1 MKNLWVAFIESNTSG
16 TGRLFARSAAEC
28 GYRPV
33 VIAERP
39 DRYQYIR
46 QDSLDHVACDTGSM
60 GSLCKALE
68 ELARETPPSGICS
81 SSEYFL
87 ETAAILAERY
97 GLPGA
102 DPEALRSCRNKWI
115 QRQRLRDA
123 GFLTPKFERVT
134 SLDEACAAFKT
145 IPPPVVL
152 KPVLGSG
159 SVGVRLCRTREEA
172 LTHAGTLLRRTANE
186 RGQPVASELLV
197 EEYLAGP
204 EFSVEVFGGSV
215 LGITRK
221 YLSPEP
227 FFVELGHDFPAGL
240 PAPEVE
246 KTTEMAL
253 LALNA
258 LGLMWGP
265 MHIELRMTARG
276 PAIVE
281 INPRLAGG
289 FIPEIIRLALGVD
302 VVRETIRLVVG
313 QQPELHPRFQRHA
326 SIRFLVPPGNGTIT
340 EISGLTDALAIEGVA
355 DVQAYRKPG
364 DHVEIENDFRDRIGH
379 AIACRD
385 LEIDAA
391 QAAAWACGRIRVH
404 IEAG

>member
-1 MKNLWVAFIESNTSG
+1 MKNSWVAFIESNTSG

-60 GSLCKALE
+60 DSLCQALE
-68 ELARETPPSGICS
+68 TSAREAPPAGICS

-87 ETAAILAERY
+87 ETAALLARRF

-102 DPEALRSCRNKWI
+102 DPEALRSCRNKWT

-123 GFLTPKFERVT
+123 GFLSPKFERVT
-134 SLDEACAAFKT
+134 SLDGARAALET

-159 SVGVRLCRTREEA
+159 SVGVRLCRTAEEA
-172 LTHAGTLLRRTANE
+172 LAHAEVLLRRAANE
-186 RGQPVASELLV
+186 RGQPLASELLL
-197 EEYLAGP
+197 EEYLVGP
-204 EFSVEVFGGSV
+204 EFSVEVFGGLV

-221 YLSPEP
+221 YVSPEP
-227 FFVELGHDFPAGL
+227 FFVELGHDFPAEL
-240 PAPEVE
+240 PAQEAESITDV
-246 KTTEMAL
+246 ARR
-253 LALNA
+253 AVNA

-265 MHIELRMTARG
+265 VHIELRMTARG
-276 PAIVE
+276 PTIVE

-313 QQPELHPRFQRHA
+313 QQPELRPQFQRHA
-326 SIRFLVPPGNGTIT
+326 SIRFVVPPGSGTIR
-340 EISGLTDALAIEGVA
+340 EISGMSEALAIEGVA

-364 DHVEIENDFRDRIGH
+364 DHVEIQNDFRDRIGH
-379 AIACRD
+379 AIACRY
-385 LEIDAA
+385 LETDAA
-391 QAAAWACGRIRVH
+391 QAAAQACGRIRIHV
-404 IEAG
+404 EAE